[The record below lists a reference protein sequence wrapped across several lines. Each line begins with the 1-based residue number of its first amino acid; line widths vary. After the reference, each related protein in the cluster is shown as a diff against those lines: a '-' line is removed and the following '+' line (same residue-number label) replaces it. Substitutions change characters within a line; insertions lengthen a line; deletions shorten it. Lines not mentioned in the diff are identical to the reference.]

1 MRSRRRKASG
11 MTSRLSRVAAGR
23 ETESGMPAAVAE
35 GMETR
40 SSRKGTSVRR
50 RTHQLIG
57 LTVASSDKTPGGL
70 KSTVKNPCGERLTGR
85 MPPKHPPDK
94 HEVPSWEKIYWL
106 CLKVAEDIKRSGFK
120 PDVLVAIS
128 RGGWIP
134 GRILSDLLENPNI
147 ATIKVEHYV
156 DIYKR
161 IPRPQITQPLPID
174 VSGKSVLLID
184 DIADSGKSLQL
195 VREHLLK
202 SGVKEVRIA
211 ALYCKPWSVVV
222 PDFYAEETDAWIWF
236 PHERFETAKKM
247 VARLLREGKGER
259 EIRKKLIKIGLKAWL
274 VEKFLRWMRD
284 QGFLPESK

>member
-1 MRSRRRKASG
+1 
-11 MTSRLSRVAAGR
+11 
-23 ETESGMPAAVAE
+23 
-35 GMETR
+35 
-40 SSRKGTSVRR
+40 
-50 RTHQLIG
+50 
-57 LTVASSDKTPGGL
+57 
-70 KSTVKNPCGERLTGR
+70 